1 MNPSFSDKDLKKLKS
16 KKDQFSIYLNK
27 IFYLLMK
34 KYKDDVDKRKWIEE
48 LYEKFIK
55 NINDE

>member
-1 MNPSFSDKDLKKLKS
+1 MNPSFSDKDLKELKS